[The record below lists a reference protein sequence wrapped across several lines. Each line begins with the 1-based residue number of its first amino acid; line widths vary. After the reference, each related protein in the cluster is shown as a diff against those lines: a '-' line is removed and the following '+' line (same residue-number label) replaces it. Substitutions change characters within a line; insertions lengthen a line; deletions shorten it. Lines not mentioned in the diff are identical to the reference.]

1 MAQHVSFFSR
11 NPWLDGDMP
20 MHRNGE
26 RSGIGPDRS
35 NGCWQSNIQPLKK
48 LFWWWIT
55 STPTVLLLYT
65 PHFLRSVQGA
75 RWTYGDPLHAK
86 TRKLAWYCWNWT
98 YCSWASVYCSRGL
111 PLETLLKRV
120 LTGSSLPAMPE
131 AGSNIFTRLWSF
143 RFYKTVGKLL
153 KTLDDEKDYHN
164 LHRYAAQA
172 LAVDPGNGTAHYWL
186 IYSMV
191 KWGANEL
198 VKI

>member
-1 MAQHVSFFSR
+1 
-11 NPWLDGDMP
+11 
-20 MHRNGE
+20 
-26 RSGIGPDRS
+26 
-35 NGCWQSNIQPLKK
+35 
-48 LFWWWIT
+48 
-55 STPTVLLLYT
+55 
-65 PHFLRSVQGA
+65 
-75 RWTYGDPLHAK
+75 
-86 TRKLAWYCWNWT
+86 
-98 YCSWASVYCSRGL
+98 
-111 PLETLLKRV
+111 
-120 LTGSSLPAMPE
+120 MPE